1 MIKSTIRIIKKYLLI
16 FLVLLWA
23 VPTIAQQKIL
33 RTYLGLTLGST
44 TEQQLKSLFRVE
56 DVTPKIGSDTT
67 IYRLDVEEVQISGI
81 PCNLV
86 DVTIVKGKVWI
97 IGGYP
102 LNMDLYQS
110 LLNHFYANYGR
121 GESVEKYDYLVTDNN
136 TAIGCWT
143 GLGEKGVK
151 YPIVGI
157 FDAKN
162 RPNVNE
168 L

>member
-1 MIKSTIRIIKKYLLI
+1 M
-16 FLVLLWA
+16 
-23 VPTIAQQKIL
+23 

-102 LNMDLYQS
+102 FNMDLYQF
-110 LLNHFYANYGR
+110 LQNHFYANYGR

-157 FDAKN
+157 FDAKTDPISMN
-162 RPNVNE
+162 YSKYAVSFETVSGRPHQNNNVIDWW
-168 L
+168 

>member
-1 MIKSTIRIIKKYLLI
+1 MKKYLLT

-23 VPTIAQQKIL
+23 VPAIAQQRIL

-56 DVTPKIGSDTT
+56 DITDRNNSKSDTT
-67 IYRLDVEEVQISGI
+67 SYRLDVEEVQISGI
-81 PCNLV
+81 PCDIV
-86 DVTIVKGKVWI
+86 DVIIAKGKVWGI
-97 IGGYP
+97 RFYP

-110 LLNHFYANYGR
+110 LQNHFYANYGR
-121 GESVEKYDYLVTDNN
+121 GESVEDYDYAVTDKN
-136 TAIGCWT
+136 TFILCWT
-143 GLGEKGVK
+143 DLGEKGVK

-157 FDAKN
+157 FDSKN
-162 RPNVNE
+162 RPNFNE

>member
-1 MIKSTIRIIKKYLLI
+1 M
-16 FLVLLWA
+16 
-23 VPTIAQQKIL
+23 

>member
-1 MIKSTIRIIKKYLLI
+1 MKKYLLI

-23 VPTIAQQKIL
+23 VPAIAQQRIL

-56 DVTPKIGSDTT
+56 DITTDSNESKSDTT
-67 IYRLDVEEVQISGI
+67 EYRLDVEEVQISGI
-81 PCNLV
+81 PCELV
-86 DVTIVKGKVWI
+86 DVVIIKGKVWGI
-97 IGGYP
+97 RFYP

-110 LLNHFYANYGR
+110 LQNHFYANYGR

-136 TAIGCWT
+136 TAILGWT
-143 GLGEKGVK
+143 QLGEKGVK
-151 YPIVGI
+151 YPIIGI
-157 FDAKN
+157 FDSKN
-162 RPNVNE
+162 RPNFNE

>member
-1 MIKSTIRIIKKYLLI
+1 M
-16 FLVLLWA
+16 
-23 VPTIAQQKIL
+23 

-110 LLNHFYANYGR
+110 LQNHFYANYGR
-121 GESVEKYDYLVTDNN
+121 GESVEKFDYLVTDNN
-136 TAIGCWT
+136 TAILCWT
-143 GLGEKGVK
+143 QLGKKGVK

-157 FDAKN
+157 FDSKN
-162 RPNVNE
+162 RPNFNE

>member
-1 MIKSTIRIIKKYLLI
+1 M
-16 FLVLLWA
+16 
-23 VPTIAQQKIL
+23 

-136 TAIGCWT
+136 TAILCWT
-143 GLGEKGVK
+143 QLGEKGVK

-157 FDAKN
+157 FDSKN
-162 RPNVNE
+162 RPNFNE

>member
-1 MIKSTIRIIKKYLLI
+1 MKTYLLT

-23 VPTIAQQKIL
+23 VPAIAQQRIL

-56 DVTPKIGSDTT
+56 DITTDSNKSKSDTT
-67 IYRLDVEEVQISGI
+67 CYRLDVEEVQISGI
-81 PCNLV
+81 PCDLV
-86 DVTIVKGKVWI
+86 DVIIIKGKV
-97 IGGYP
+97 GGIRFYP

-110 LLNHFYANYGR
+110 LQSHFYANYGR
-121 GESVEKYDYLVTDNN
+121 GASVESYDYAVTDNN
-136 TAIGCWT
+136 TRILCWT
-143 GLGEKGVK
+143 RLGEKGVK

-157 FDAKN
+157 FDSKN

>member
-1 MIKSTIRIIKKYLLI
+1 M
-16 FLVLLWA
+16 
-23 VPTIAQQKIL
+23 

-81 PCNLV
+81 PCDRV
-86 DVTIVKGKVWI
+86 GVGITKGKVF
-97 IGGYP
+97 GFVFYP

-110 LLNHFYANYGR
+110 LQNHFYANYGR
-121 GESVEKYDYLVTDNN
+121 GESVEDYDYAVTDNN

>member
-1 MIKSTIRIIKKYLLI
+1 MKKYLLT
-16 FLVLLWA
+16 FLILLWA
-23 VPTIAQQKIL
+23 VPAIAQQKIL

-44 TEQQLKSLFRVE
+44 TEQQLKSLFRVK
-56 DVTPKIGSDTT
+56 DVTTDNNESKSDTT
-67 IYRLDVEEVQISGI
+67 WYRLDIEEVQISGI
-81 PCNLV
+81 PCDRV
-86 DVTIVKGKVWI
+86 GVGITKGKVF
-97 IGGYP
+97 GFVFYP

-110 LLNHFYANYGR
+110 LQNHFYATYGR
-121 GESVEKYDYLVTDNN
+121 GEPVEDYDYAVTDNN

>member
-1 MIKSTIRIIKKYLLI
+1 MKKYLLT

-23 VPTIAQQKIL
+23 VPAIAQQKIL

-56 DVTPKIGSDTT
+56 DITDSSGNKSDTT
-67 IYRLDVEEVQISGI
+67 YYRLDVEEVQISGI
-81 PCNLV
+81 PCDVV
-86 DVTIVKGKVWI
+86 DVVIAKGKVWGI
-97 IGGYP
+97 KFYP

-110 LLNHFYANYGR
+110 LQNHFYTNYGR
-121 GESVEKYDYLVTDNN
+121 GKSIEKFDYFVTDNH
-136 TAIGCWT
+136 TAILCRT
-143 GLGEKGVK
+143 HLGEKGVK

>member
-1 MIKSTIRIIKKYLLI
+1 MKKYLLI

-23 VPTIAQQKIL
+23 VPAIAQQKIL

-44 TEQQLKSLFRVE
+44 TEQQLKSLFRVK
-56 DVTPKIGSDTT
+56 DVTTDNNESKSDTT
-67 IYRLDVEEVQISGI
+67 WYRLDIEEVQISGI
-81 PCNLV
+81 PCDRV
-86 DVTIVKGKVWI
+86 GVGITKGKVF
-97 IGGYP
+97 GFVFYP

-110 LLNHFYANYGR
+110 LQNHFYANYGR
-121 GESVEKYDYLVTDNN
+121 GESVKNYDYAVTDKN
-136 TAIGCWT
+136 TIILCRT
-143 GLGEKGVK
+143 ETELGEKGVK